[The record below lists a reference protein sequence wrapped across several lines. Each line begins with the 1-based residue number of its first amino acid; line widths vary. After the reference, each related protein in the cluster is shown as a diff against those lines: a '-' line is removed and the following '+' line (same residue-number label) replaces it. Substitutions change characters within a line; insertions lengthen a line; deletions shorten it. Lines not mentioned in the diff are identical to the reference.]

1 MVQVIL
7 SVAIRAIQT
16 LPDNHDKDKKKED
29 KEEEQKDEKMQTEE
43 EDDNEEPEKWT
54 TEEKEK
60 LLTFVTKVFL
70 MNFPSYMAYKHMVH
84 ASLEVIQYYASYNII
99 FDWIMSAVNSMAD
112 SRYYCQQHCA
122 IVVGNFKLLI

>member
-7 SVAIRAIQT
+7 SVAIRTIQT
-16 LPDNHDKDKKKED
+16 LPDGLEKDKKKEGKD
-29 KEEEQKDEKMQTEE
+29 DEQEKEKMQTNEE
-43 EDDNEEPEKWT
+43 EDIDEEPEKWT

-84 ASLEVIQYYASYNII
+84 ASLEVT
-99 FDWIMSAVNSMAD
+99 
-112 SRYYCQQHCA
+112 
-122 IVVGNFKLLI
+122 LT